1 MKKANVLVCKFRQKK
16 LRKVEG
22 SQNSPRHIA
31 GAQEMADEGM
41 NPEEML
47 LKHFSYGENTQL
59 SWLPF
64 PNWPS
69 LDTLA

>member
-31 GAQEMADEGM
+31 GAQEMADE
-41 NPEEML
+41 
-47 LKHFSYGENTQL
+47 
-59 SWLPF
+59 
-64 PNWPS
+64 
-69 LDTLA
+69 